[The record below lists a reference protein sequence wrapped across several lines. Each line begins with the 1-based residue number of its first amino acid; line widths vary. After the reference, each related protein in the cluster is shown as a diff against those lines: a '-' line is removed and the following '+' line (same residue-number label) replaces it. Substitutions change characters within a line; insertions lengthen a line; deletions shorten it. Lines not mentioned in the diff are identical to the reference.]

1 MLGHQLVESFS
12 TNGQLARP
20 PGGASLTHSRDRC
33 SVGSRRYETQPPMS
47 YDEYDRVRA
56 PWLRSPFLAL
66 GLALLA
72 TALAATSFVR
82 QQRAIDAANV
92 AQLSAKRIERE
103 LGLVHADNDR
113 LAGRIRSTERE
124 LRVTGLA
131 GRAKK
136 SVFTIVAGRSIG
148 TAFAAWRTGE
158 GTFFITANH
167 VVAGWNGGV
176 TIQKKKGI
184 WDGDVVRRDPGND
197 LALVLVEGRPE
208 GAAPLWQKRLR
219 AKPKVGDRLLL
230 VGSPYGLGGTVT
242 TGIVSRVTPKTIQT
256 DAAANPGN
264 SGGPAVDRKGRVVGV
279 LVSGGGQNINFAVR
293 IERACAKLRRC

>member
-1 MLGHQLVESFS
+1 
-12 TNGQLARP
+12 
-20 PGGASLTHSRDRC
+20 
-33 SVGSRRYETQPPMS
+33 MS
-47 YDEYDRVRA
+47 YDEYDTVRA
-56 PWLRSPFLAL
+56 TWLRSPFLAL
-66 GLALLA
+66 GLAVV
-72 TALAATSFVR
+72 ALALAVTAFVR
-82 QQRAIDAANV
+82 QQQAIDAANV
-92 AQLSAKRIERE
+92 AKLSTKRIERE
-103 LGLVHADNDR
+103 LGLVHADNDK

-148 TAFAAWRTGE
+148 SAFAAWTTGE
-158 GTFFITANH
+158 GMYFMTANH
-167 VVAGWNGGV
+167 VVEGWRGPV
-176 TIQKKKGI
+176 VLHKQKGE
-184 WDGDVVRRDPGND
+184 WDGDIVARDSKND
-197 LALVLVEGRPE
+197 LALVLVEGRPD
-208 GAAPLWQKRLR
+208 GAKPLWQKRVR

-242 TGIVSRVTPKTIQT
+242 TGIVSRVTPRQIQT

-293 IERACAKLRRC
+293 IERACVELRRC